1 MFALDINL
9 IKLTHRSKEDI
20 HCDVGKDVFEP
31 SETRNENED
40 IECNSWN
47 QCSWFKNVHQ
57 ILISLVKME
66 PNN

>member
-1 MFALDINL
+1 
-9 IKLTHRSKEDI
+9 
-20 HCDVGKDVFEP
+20 VGKDVFEP